1 MSFYWIK
8 TNFIVKKMFSKYT
21 WDVSN
26 NEKKVYLTFDD
37 GPTPEITE
45 WTLSQLEKSE
55 ARATF
60 FALVT
65 T

>member
-1 MSFYWIK
+1 
-8 TNFIVKKMFSKYT
+8 MFSKYT